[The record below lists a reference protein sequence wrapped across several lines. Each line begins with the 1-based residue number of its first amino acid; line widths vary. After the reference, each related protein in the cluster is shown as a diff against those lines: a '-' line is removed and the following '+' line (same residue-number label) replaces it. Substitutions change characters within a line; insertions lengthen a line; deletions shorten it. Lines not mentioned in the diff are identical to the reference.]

1 MYQKYPDEATHPSF
15 SLHPGSLTFNP
26 GFVIV
31 KPMKKIKVAVIGVG
45 HLGSRHLKT
54 YCQLK
59 DMVELVGISD
69 ANPEQGQKLAR
80 EFHTTFFPDYHALIG
95 QVEAVS
101 ICTPTSSHCE
111 VGLVFLNAGIHTLI
125 EKPIA
130 MDVAE
135 ADKLVA
141 AAEAKNLKLQI
152 GHIERFNNAFQAIKD
167 IARDAKFIECH
178 RLNHFPNR
186 SLDIGVVMDL
196 MIHDIDIVQ
205 GLVNVPVA
213 DIQAIGINVLTDK
226 DDIANVRLTFANKA
240 VCNLTASRVSPEVM
254 RKIRIFIPNAYISL
268 DYVKQEAF
276 IYRKEG
282 TEIKRSSLP
291 IEKEE
296 PLKREL
302 SHFIECVRENK
313 KPIVSGIEG
322 RDALK
327 TALAIQKII
336 WTDHL
341 KRS

>member
-1 MYQKYPDEATHPSF
+1 
-15 SLHPGSLTFNP
+15 
-26 GFVIV
+26 
-31 KPMKKIKVAVIGVG
+31 MKKIKVAVIGVG

-59 DMVELVGISD
+59 DIIELVGISD
-69 ANPEQGQKLAR
+69 VNKEHGQKIAR
-80 EFHTTFFPDYHALIG
+80 EFHTTFFPDYHDLIG
-95 QVEAVS
+95 KVEAVT
-101 ICTPTSSHCE
+101 IATPTISHCA
-111 VGLVFLNAGIHTLI
+111 VGLDMLNSGIHCLI

-130 MDVAE
+130 MDLDE
-135 ADKLVA
+135 ANKLVDA
-141 AAEAKNLKLQI
+141 AARNNVKLQV

-167 IARDAKFIECH
+167 IAHNAKFIECH

-205 GLVNVPVA
+205 GLINEPLT

-226 DDIANVRLTFANKA
+226 DDIANVRLTFANKS

-254 RKIRIFIPNAYISL
+254 RKIRIFVPNAYISL

-276 IYRKEG
+276 IYSKDGTNITRK
-282 TEIKRSSLP
+282 SLP

-302 SHFIECVRENK
+302 SHFIECIRDNK
-313 KPIVSGIEG
+313 KPIVSGVEG
-322 RDALK
+322 RDALS

>member
-1 MYQKYPDEATHPSF
+1 MS
-15 SLHPGSLTFNP
+15 
-26 GFVIV
+26 GFVIL
-31 KPMKKIKVAVIGVG
+31 KPMKKIKVAVVGVG

-54 YCQLK
+54 YHNLK
-59 DMVELVGISD
+59 DIVELVGVSD
-69 ANPEQGQKLAR
+69 LNKDQGQKLAR
-80 EFHTTFFPDYHALIG
+80 EFHTAFFPDYRELIG
-95 QVEAVS
+95 KIDAVS

-130 MDVAE
+130 MDINE
-135 ADKLVA
+135 ADQLVA
-141 AAEAKNLKLQI
+141 AAHAKNLKLQI

-167 IARDAKFIECH
+167 IARDALFIECH

-205 GLVNVPVA
+205 GLINTPVA

-226 DDIANVRLTFANKA
+226 DDIANVRLTFENKA
-240 VCNLTASRVSPEVM
+240 VCNLTASRISPEVM

-276 IYRKEG
+276 IYRKDG
-282 TEIKRSSLP
+282 TNITRSALP

-302 SHFIECVRENK
+302 AHFIECVREDK

-336 WTDHL
+336 WTEHL
-341 KRS
+341 KKS

>member
-1 MYQKYPDEATHPSF
+1 
-15 SLHPGSLTFNP
+15 
-26 GFVIV
+26 
-31 KPMKKIKVAVIGVG
+31 
-45 HLGSRHLKT
+45 
-54 YCQLK
+54 
-59 DMVELVGISD
+59 
-69 ANPEQGQKLAR
+69 
-80 EFHTTFFPDYHALIG
+80 
-95 QVEAVS
+95 
-101 ICTPTSSHCE
+101 
-111 VGLVFLNAGIHTLI
+111 
-125 EKPIA
+125 

-135 ADKLVA
+135 ADRLVDA
-141 AAEAKNLKLQI
+141 AKAHNVKLQI

-167 IARDAKFIECH
+167 IARDALFIECH

-205 GLVNVPVA
+205 GLIRQPVA

-240 VCNLTASRVSPEVM
+240 VCNLTASRISPEVM

-276 IYRKEG
+276 IYCKDG
-282 TEIKRSSLP
+282 TAITKRSLP

-302 SHFIECVRENK
+302 SHFIECVRDNK
-313 KPIVSGIEG
+313 APLVSGIEG
-322 RDALK
+322 REALK

-336 WTDHL
+336 WTEHL
-341 KRS
+341 KKY

>member
-1 MYQKYPDEATHPSF
+1 M
-15 SLHPGSLTFNP
+15 TFKE
-26 GFVIV
+26 GFVILE
-31 KPMKKIKVAVIGVG
+31 PMKKIKVAVIGVG

-54 YCQLK
+54 YHQLK
-59 DMVELVGISD
+59 DIVEIIGISD
-69 ANPEQGQKLAR
+69 LNHEQGQKLAR
-80 EFHTTFFPDYHALIG
+80 EFHTTFFPDHRALFG
-95 QVEAVS
+95 LTDAVS
-101 ICTPTSSHCE
+101 ICTPTLSHCD
-111 VGLVFLNAGIHTLI
+111 VGLSFLNAGIHTLI

-130 MDVAE
+130 MNVPE
-135 ADKLVA
+135 ADQLVA
-141 AAEAKNLKLQI
+141 AAQARNLKLQI
-152 GHIERFNNAFQAIKD
+152 GHIERFNNAFQAVKD

-205 GLVNVPVA
+205 GLIQSPVT

-240 VCNLTASRVSPEVM
+240 VCNLTASRISPEVM

-282 TEIKRSSLP
+282 TAITRSALP

-302 SHFIECVRENK
+302 AHFIECVRDDK

-336 WTDHL
+336 WTEHL
-341 KRS
+341 QKS

>member
-1 MYQKYPDEATHPSF
+1 
-15 SLHPGSLTFNP
+15 LTFKE
-26 GFVIV
+26 GFVIL
-31 KPMKKIKVAVIGVG
+31 KPMKKIKVAVVGVG

-54 YCQLK
+54 YHQLK
-59 DMVELVGISD
+59 DIIEFVGISD
-69 ANPEQGQKLAR
+69 MNKDIGQKLAR
-80 EFHTTFFPDYHALIG
+80 EFHTTFFPDYHELIG
-95 QVEAVS
+95 KIDALS

-111 VGLVFLNAGIHTLI
+111 VGLAFLNAGIHALI

-135 ADKLVA
+135 ADRLVA
-141 AAEAKNLKLQI
+141 AAQAKDLKLQI

-167 IARDAKFIECH
+167 IARDARFIECH

-205 GLVNVPVA
+205 GLINTPVA

-226 DDIANVRLTFANKA
+226 DDIANVRLTFENKA

-282 TEIKRSSLP
+282 AAITRSALP

-302 SHFIECVRENK
+302 AHFIECVREDK

-336 WTDHL
+336 WTEHL

>member
-1 MYQKYPDEATHPSF
+1 
-15 SLHPGSLTFNP
+15 
-26 GFVIV
+26 
-31 KPMKKIKVAVIGVG
+31 MKKIKVAVIGVG
-45 HLGSRHLKT
+45 HLGARHLKT

-59 DMVELVGISD
+59 DIIELVGVSD
-69 ANPEQGQKLAR
+69 VNKEHGQKIAR
-80 EFHTTFFPDYHALIG
+80 EFHTTFFPDYHELIG
-95 QVEAVS
+95 KVEAVS
-101 ICTPTSSHCE
+101 ICTPTISHCE
-111 VGLVFLNAGIHTLI
+111 VGLTFLNAGVHTLV

-130 MDVAE
+130 MDLNE
-135 ADKLVA
+135 ANKLIDA
-141 AAEAKNLKLQI
+141 AARNNLKLQI

-167 IARDAKFIECH
+167 IAHNAKFIECH

-205 GLVNVPVA
+205 GLINEPLT

-226 DDIANVRLTFANKA
+226 DDIANVRLTFANKS

-276 IYRKEG
+276 IYTKEG
-282 TEIKRSSLP
+282 SSINRKSLP

-322 RDALK
+322 RDALS

-341 KRS
+341 QKSS

>member
-1 MYQKYPDEATHPSF
+1 
-15 SLHPGSLTFNP
+15 
-26 GFVIV
+26 
-31 KPMKKIKVAVIGVG
+31 MKKVKVAVIGVG

-54 YCQLK
+54 YRQLK
-59 DMVELVGISD
+59 DSVELIGISD
-69 ANPEQGQKLAR
+69 LNKENGQKLAR
-80 EFHTTFFPDYHALIG
+80 EYHTVFFPDFRDHIG
-95 QVEAVS
+95 KVEAES
-101 ICTPTSSHCE
+101 ICTPTSSHCD
-111 VGLVFLNAGIHTLI
+111 VGLACLNAGIHTLI

-130 MDVAE
+130 MDVGE
-135 ADKLVA
+135 ANKLVDA
-141 AAEAKNLKLQI
+141 ARDHNVKLQV

-167 IARDAKFIECH
+167 IAHDALFIECH

-196 MIHDIDIVQ
+196 MIHDIDIVL
-205 GLVNVPVA
+205 GLIRQPVA

-240 VCNLTASRVSPEVM
+240 VCNLTASRISPEVM

-276 IYRKEG
+276 IYSKDG
-282 TEIKRSSLP
+282 TTITKKSLP

-302 SHFIECVRENK
+302 SHFIECVRDNK
-313 KPIVSGIEG
+313 TPLVSGIEG
-322 RDALK
+322 REALK

-336 WTDHL
+336 WTEHL
-341 KRS
+341 KKY

>member
-1 MYQKYPDEATHPSF
+1 
-15 SLHPGSLTFNP
+15 
-26 GFVIV
+26 
-31 KPMKKIKVAVIGVG
+31 MKKLKVAVIGVG

-54 YCQLK
+54 YHQLK
-59 DMVELVGISD
+59 DIVELVGISD
-69 ANPEQGQKLAR
+69 LDQDQGQKLAR
-80 EFHTTFFPDYHALIG
+80 EFHTLFFPDYHELIG
-95 QVEAVS
+95 KVDAVS
-101 ICTPTSSHCE
+101 ICTPTSSHCA
-111 VGLVFLNAGIHTLI
+111 VGLAFLNAGIHTLI

-135 ADKLVA
+135 ADQLVA
-141 AAEAKNLKLQI
+141 AAQSKNLKLQI

-205 GLVNVPVA
+205 GLVNTPVV

-240 VCNLTASRVSPEVM
+240 VCNLTASRISPEVM

-282 TEIKRSSLP
+282 TAINRSSLP

-302 SHFIECVRENK
+302 AHFIECVREDK

-341 KRS
+341 KKS

>member
-1 MYQKYPDEATHPSF
+1 
-15 SLHPGSLTFNP
+15 
-26 GFVIV
+26 
-31 KPMKKIKVAVIGVG
+31 MKKTKVAVIGVG

-54 YCQLK
+54 YHQLK
-59 DMVELVGISD
+59 DIVEIVGISD
-69 ANPEQGQKLAR
+69 INKELGQKHAR
-80 EFHTTFFPDYHALIG
+80 EFHTTFFPDHRDLISK
-95 QVEAVS
+95 VEAVS
-101 ICTPTSSHCE
+101 ICTPTISHCA
-111 VGLVFLNAGIHTLI
+111 VGLDFLNAGIHALI

-130 MDVAE
+130 MDIDE
-135 ADKLVA
+135 ANKLIDA
-141 AAEAKNLKLQI
+141 ANKNNIKLQV

-167 IARDAKFIECH
+167 IAHNARFIECH

-205 GLVNVPVA
+205 GLIHEPLS

-226 DDIANVRLTFANKA
+226 DDIANVRLTFANKS
-240 VCNLTASRVSPEVM
+240 VCNLTASRISPEVM

-282 TEIKRSSLP
+282 SAITKKSLP

-302 SHFIECVRENK
+302 SHFIECVRDDK
-313 KPIVSGIEG
+313 KPLVSGIEG
-322 RDALK
+322 RDALS

-336 WTDHL
+336 WTEHL
-341 KRS
+341 KKS

>member
-1 MYQKYPDEATHPSF
+1 M
-15 SLHPGSLTFNP
+15 
-26 GFVIV
+26 V

-54 YCQLK
+54 YRQLK
-59 DMVELVGISD
+59 DIVDLIGISD
-69 ANPEQGQKLAR
+69 LNKESGQKLAR
-80 EFHTTFFPDYHALIG
+80 EYHTAFFPDFRDLIG
-95 QVEAVS
+95 KVEAVS
-101 ICTPTSSHCE
+101 ICTPTSSHCD
-111 VGLVFLNAGIHTLI
+111 VGLAFLNAGIHTLI

-135 ADKLVA
+135 ADRLVDA
-141 AAEAKNLKLQI
+141 AKAHNVKLQI

-167 IARDAKFIECH
+167 IARDALFIECH

-205 GLVNVPVA
+205 GLIRQPVA

-240 VCNLTASRVSPEVM
+240 VCNLTASRISPEVM

-276 IYRKEG
+276 IYSKDG
-282 TEIKRSSLP
+282 TAITKRSLP

-302 SHFIECVRENK
+302 SHFIECVRDNK
-313 KPIVSGIEG
+313 APLVSGIEG
-322 RDALK
+322 REALK

-336 WTDHL
+336 WTEHL
-341 KRS
+341 KKY

>member
-1 MYQKYPDEATHPSF
+1 
-15 SLHPGSLTFNP
+15 
-26 GFVIV
+26 
-31 KPMKKIKVAVIGVG
+31 MKKIKVAVIGVG

-54 YCQLK
+54 YHQMK
-59 DMVELVGISD
+59 DQVEIVGIAD
-69 ANPEQGQKLAR
+69 LHKDNGQKLAR
-80 EFHTTFFPDYHALIG
+80 EYRTTFFPDAQDLIG
-95 QVEAVS
+95 KVDAVS
-101 ICTPTSSHCE
+101 ICTPTTSHCAT
-111 VGLVFLNAGIHTLI
+111 GLLFLNAGIHALI

-130 MDVAE
+130 MNIAE
-135 ADKLVA
+135 ADLLVNA
-141 AAEAKNLKLQI
+141 ARDNNVKLQV

-167 IARDAKFIECH
+167 IARDALFIECH
-178 RLNHFPNR
+178 RLNNFPNR

-205 GLVNVPVA
+205 GLINTPIT
-213 DIQAIGINVLTDK
+213 DIQAIGINVLTDL

-276 IYRKEG
+276 IYRKDG
-282 TEIKRSSLP
+282 TAITRTALP

-296 PLKREL
+296 PLRREL
-302 SHFIECVRENK
+302 AHFLECIRDDK
-313 KPIVSGIEG
+313 KPLVSGTEG

-327 TALAIQKII
+327 TALDIQNII
-336 WTDHL
+336 WTQHL

>member
-1 MYQKYPDEATHPSF
+1 
-15 SLHPGSLTFNP
+15 
-26 GFVIV
+26 
-31 KPMKKIKVAVIGVG
+31 MKKIKVAVIGVG

-54 YCQLK
+54 YSQLK
-59 DMVELVGISD
+59 DIVELVGISD
-69 ANPEQGQKLAR
+69 LNKDQGQKLAR
-80 EFHTTFFPDYHALIG
+80 EFHTVFFPDYHELIG
-95 QVEAVS
+95 KVEAVS
-101 ICTPTSSHCE
+101 ISTPTSSHCE

-130 MDVAE
+130 MDVDE
-135 ADKLVA
+135 ADRLIA
-141 AAEAKNLKLQI
+141 AAQSKNLKLQI
-152 GHIERFNNAFQAIKD
+152 GHIERFNNAFQAVKD

-205 GLVNVPVA
+205 GLINTPVA

-226 DDIANVRLTFANKA
+226 DDIANVRLTFENKA
-240 VCNLTASRVSPEVM
+240 VCNLTASRISPEVM

-276 IYRKEG
+276 IYRKNG
-282 TEIKRSSLP
+282 TEITRTALP

-302 SHFIECVRENK
+302 SHFIECVREDK

-336 WTDHL
+336 WTEHL
-341 KRS
+341 KKS

>member
-1 MYQKYPDEATHPSF
+1 
-15 SLHPGSLTFNP
+15 
-26 GFVIV
+26 
-31 KPMKKIKVAVIGVG
+31 MKKIKVAVIGVG

-54 YCQLK
+54 YHQLK
-59 DMVELVGISD
+59 DIVELVGISD
-69 ANPEQGQKLAR
+69 MNKDIGQKLAR
-80 EFHTTFFPDYHALIG
+80 EFHTTFFPDYHELIG
-95 QVEAVS
+95 KTDAVS

-111 VGLVFLNAGIHTLI
+111 VGLAFLNAGIHALI

-130 MDVAE
+130 MDVNE
-135 ADKLVA
+135 ADRLVA
-141 AAEAKNLKLQI
+141 AADARGLKLQI

-167 IARDAKFIECH
+167 IARDARFIECH

-205 GLVNVPVA
+205 GLINTPVA

-226 DDIANVRLTFANKA
+226 DDIANVRLTFENKA

-282 TEIKRSSLP
+282 AAITRSALP

-302 SHFIECVRENK
+302 AHFIECVRENK

-336 WTDHL
+336 WTEHL

>member
-1 MYQKYPDEATHPSF
+1 MQK
-15 SLHPGSLTFNP
+15 
-26 GFVIV
+26 V
-31 KPMKKIKVAVIGVG
+31 KVAVIGVG

-54 YCQLK
+54 YRQLK
-59 DMVELVGISD
+59 DSVELIGISD
-69 ANPEQGQKLAR
+69 LNKENGQKLAR
-80 EFHTTFFPDYHALIG
+80 EYHTVFFPDYRDLIG
-95 QVEAVS
+95 KVEAVS

-111 VGLVFLNAGIHTLI
+111 VGLACLNAGIHTLI

-130 MDVAE
+130 MDVDE
-135 ADKLVA
+135 ADRLVNA
-141 AAEAKNLKLQI
+141 ARDHNVKLQV

-167 IARDAKFIECH
+167 IAHDALFIECH

-205 GLVNVPVA
+205 GLIRQPVA

-240 VCNLTASRVSPEVM
+240 VCNLTASRISPEVM

-276 IYRKEG
+276 IYSKDG
-282 TEIKRSSLP
+282 STITKKSLP

-302 SHFIECVRENK
+302 SHFIECVRDNK
-313 KPIVSGIEG
+313 TPLVSGIEG
-322 RDALK
+322 REALK

-336 WTDHL
+336 WTEHL
-341 KRS
+341 KKY